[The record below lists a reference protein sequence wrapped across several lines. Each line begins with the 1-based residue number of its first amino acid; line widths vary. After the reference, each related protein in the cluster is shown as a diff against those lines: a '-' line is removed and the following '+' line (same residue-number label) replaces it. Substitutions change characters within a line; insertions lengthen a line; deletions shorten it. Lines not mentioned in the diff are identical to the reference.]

1 MDPIVIN
8 KAANYTRLVREIAA
22 VPGVTVE
29 DTANPLAPN
38 AWRMLVSVLI
48 NDAAQEISLFPDDM
62 TPQAVMDAVVAAVNA
77 HDPTPDP
84 PPLTN
89 FADETIV
96 RGQVRTTDA
105 TAKEIYR
112 YTLRVQTGYFVEA
125 KLIGVD
131 AGNGAVRA
139 RVARAVFKRLNAA
152 AIQVGALQA
161 DTPMNDTAA
170 SAWAENMA
178 TSGNDFIVTVTGAA
192 SRNIDWSLTL
202 KVTRFGPGGLA

>member
-1 MDPIVIN
+1 MRRLAN
-8 KAANYTRLVREIAA
+8 ELAAIPGASTPDTTSPFPNMRRLLFTYA
-22 VPGVTVE
+22 VNSADQTVQIFPLE
-29 DTANPLAPN
+29 DLTQATYDA
-38 AWRMLVSVLI
+38 LVS
-48 NDAAQEISLFPDDM
+48 
-62 TPQAVMDAVVAAVNA
+62 AVNA
-77 HDPTPDP
+77 HDATPDP

-112 YTLRVQTGYFVEA
+112 YPLLVQTGYFVEA